1 MAHTNTKGSAGVPV
15 DGQWYVKL
23 MEIVSLSGVSIKD
36 VVRHA
41 VDELHE
47 AVVNHDHVV
56 PSTRPPK
63 AEKAPKEP
71 KAPRE
76 PKPQAEKA
84 QPKPKAAK
92 VPMVTKAD
100 IKADSKRK
108 SASRKAA
115 KVASQ
120 PQPEGPTPGAA
131 AAGVPDQ
138 PIPGTTVRKVHISK

>member
-1 MAHTNTKGSAGVPV
+1 MKR
-15 DGQWYVKL
+15 DGNAETWTRATLDNEWYQKVAE
-23 MEIVSLSGVSIKD
+23 MVEASGRSVRD

-41 VDELHE
+41 VDELYESVQHG
-47 AVVNHDHVV
+47 HVI
-56 PSTRPPK
+56 PPK
-63 AEKAPKEP
+63 AEKALPEPKEP

-84 QPKPKAAK
+84 QPKPKADK

-138 PIPGTTVRKVHISK
+138 PIPGTTVR